1 MAKSTLETAT
11 QWVVLA
17 LLVFLALV
25 FGLLFLAVFAP
36 IVAYFL
42 FRYSDR
48 IKDLEARLAKYE
60 KPKDAKT

>member
-11 QWVVLA
+11 EWVVLA
-17 LLVFLALV
+17 LLFFLAI
-25 FGLLFLAVFAP
+25 FFQLLFLAIFAP

-48 IKDLEARLAKYE
+48 IKELEARLAKYE